1 MVNEIFPTCHD
12 CPYYQER
19 SLRSPPPTK
28 KKKKKDR
35 PPTNLVQ
42 SLPHLKSPTGDI
54 KINKQQ
60 SRKHRQRHT
69 TILTK
74 KKKRQTHTT
83 LGKWG
88 TELLSNDPINQTC
101 RLSSLFHDLKMKL
114 QASGEWEPNKG
125 KGTILFLWSSR
136 HCYLQL
142 ELNYLQLSNNS
153 FALQFKWEIIRHSF
167 HSNHEVKAPI
177 TSCHSGNTPF
187 PEWNLEMDGAFTPRV
202 SVWKYSLTLPEYRLN
217 SIRRESIIKSL
228 KLESA
233 MEKKMIRW

>member
-1 MVNEIFPTCHD
+1 MIVHT
-12 CPYYQER
+12 
-19 SLRSPPPTK
+19 TK
-28 KKKKKDR
+28 KGVSARHLQQRRRRKRTDHQLIWHSPFRTSKVQQGTSKSTNNNQESTGKD
-35 PPTNLVQ
+35 T
-42 SLPHLKSPTGDI
+42 
-54 KINKQQ
+54 QQ
-60 SRKHRQRHT
+60 YWQ
-69 TILTK
+69 

>member
-74 KKKRQTHTT
+74 KKKTDAHNTRKMGHGIIIQRPNKSNMSSFLSFSRSENETT
-83 LGKWG
+83 SLRRMRTQQGKG
-88 TELLSNDPINQTC
+88 DNSFSLIK
-101 RLSSLFHDLKMKL
+101 SSL
-114 QASGEWEPNKG
+114 
-125 KGTILFLWSSR
+125 LFAAR
-136 HCYLQL
+136 
-142 ELNYLQLSNNS
+142 
-153 FALQFKWEIIRHSF
+153 
-167 HSNHEVKAPI
+167 
-177 TSCHSGNTPF
+177 T
-187 PEWNLEMDGAFTPRV
+187 
-202 SVWKYSLTLPEYRLN
+202 
-217 SIRRESIIKSL
+217 
-228 KLESA
+228 
-233 MEKKMIRW
+233 